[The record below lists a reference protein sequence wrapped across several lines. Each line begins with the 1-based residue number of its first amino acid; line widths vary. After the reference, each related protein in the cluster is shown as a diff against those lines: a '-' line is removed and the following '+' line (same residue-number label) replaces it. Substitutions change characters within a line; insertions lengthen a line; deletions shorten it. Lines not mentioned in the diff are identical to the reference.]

1 MSDFKFFSIV
11 NNANMVSS
19 SRLVSVYTDKEKAHR
34 ECFYLKRQ
42 FSNPS
47 LVVYPHKDEIDL
59 RFKYNLTD
67 DQLNILLHQLKSD
80 NEASLI

>member
-1 MSDFKFFSIV
+1 MSDFKFFSIA
-11 NNANMVSS
+11 NNANMGNN

-59 RFKYNLTD
+59 RVEYKLTD
-67 DQLNILLHQLKSD
+67 DQLTVLLHQLKSE

>member
-1 MSDFKFFSIV
+1 MSDFKFFSIA

-59 RFKYNLTD
+59 RVEYKLTD
-67 DQLNILLHQLKSD
+67 DQLTVLLHQLKSE

>member
-1 MSDFKFFSIV
+1 MSDFKFFSIS
-11 NNANMVSS
+11 NNANMGNN

-59 RFKYNLTD
+59 RVEYRLTD
-67 DQLNILLHQLKSD
+67 DQLTILLHQLKSE
-80 NEASLI
+80 NEASLV